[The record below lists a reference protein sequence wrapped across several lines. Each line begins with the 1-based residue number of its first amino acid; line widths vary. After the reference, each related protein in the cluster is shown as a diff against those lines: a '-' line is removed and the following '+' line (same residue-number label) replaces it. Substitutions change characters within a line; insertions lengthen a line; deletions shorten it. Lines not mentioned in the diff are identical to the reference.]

1 MNGMPR
7 LILVLTLITAGAG
20 LILSLVE
27 AVTREPIAEQRRLE
41 TLRALQAVL
50 PPADNSPD
58 EDTVQLLMGQDKRG
72 RDVFRTF
79 FRGRKENELSG
90 VAFKVVAPD
99 GYSGNITVMVGV
111 DSEGTV
117 AGIEILSHM
126 ETPGL
131 GDKIVLPAFKGI
143 FVGKNLENA
152 DWRVKKDGG
161 EFDQITGATISPR
174 AVVGAVRKGLEFFS
188 DHKIEI
194 LAEAKAETKVETKAK
209 AEGDKP

>member
-1 MNGMPR
+1 MNSMPR

-50 PPADNSPD
+50 PQANNSPD
-58 EDTVQLLMGQDKRG
+58 QDTVQLVTGKDKRG
-72 RDVFRTF
+72 RDVLRTF
-79 FRGRKENELSG
+79 FRGRQDGTLSG

-99 GYSGNITVMVGV
+99 GYSGNIEIMVGINPG
-111 DSEGTV
+111 GTV
-117 AGIEILSHM
+117 AGIEILSHA

-131 GDKIVLPAFKGI
+131 GDKITLPTFKAN
-143 FVGKNLENA
+143 FAGKNLQNT

-161 EFDQITGATISPR
+161 AFDQITGATISPR
-174 AVVGAVRKGLEFFS
+174 AVVGAVRKGLEFYR
-188 DHKIEI
+188 DHLDEV
-194 LAEAKAETKVETKAK
+194 LADSRGES
-209 AEGDKP
+209 P